1 MKTPLRHVR
10 GHLHLY
16 VDGKLQQM
24 PYSTRTEVTLPP
36 GPHELRVEYVDSRHV
51 SFNPEVSW
59 TVYVTAT

>member
-1 MKTPLRHVR
+1 
-10 GHLHLY
+10 
-16 VDGKLQQM
+16 M

-59 TVYVTAT
+59 TVYVTAA